1 MRLLVYILKAFQS
14 IRYHA
19 ERRHLTRKEGM
30 HMLCS
35 KCNKNVAVIFVT
47 KVEGDKQT
55 NEGLCLA
62 CAKKMGIT
70 PIDQFVGQMGIDD
83 NDIEAINEE
92 LNQMMGELEQ
102 GNIPEELAV
111 ENEASPTMNLF
122 SRFLGKGEPKDQA
135 TGTGQAPE
143 QGSGSAKT
151 NTAEKKKQ
159 KKKRILD
166 TYGTNLTKRAEE
178 GSVDRVIGRENEID
192 RVIQILNRRTK
203 NNPVLLGEPGVGKT
217 AIAEGLAM
225 RIYEKKV
232 PAKLMHYEVYL
243 LDFTALVAGTQF
255 RGQFESRLK
264 SVIEEAKSLGNIILV
279 IDELHNIV
287 GAGDAEGAMSAAN
300 ILKPALA
307 RGEIQVIGATTLEEY
322 RKYIEKDTALER
334 RFQTVL
340 VDEPSEQDSIDILMG
355 IRDYYEQY
363 HHVKIP
369 DEIIREAVKLSERYI
384 TDRFLPDK
392 AIDVIDE
399 AASRANL
406 KNMALVEMTKLQDE
420 LKDIQQKK
428 EEAAAADSI
437 DDYQRAAELKVQEAR
452 ITQQMEEVKKE
463 CDNVEIT
470 LDDIASVIE
479 AWTKIPVQRIS
490 ELESEKLLSLEE
502 RIHRRI
508 IGQEEAVTSVCRAVR
523 RRRAGITKK
532 RRPVSFIF
540 VGPTGVGK
548 TELVKAMAEA
558 LFDNEEAV
566 IRLDMSEYSE
576 KHSVAKLI
584 GAPPG
589 YIGYDDA
596 GQLTE
601 KVRRKP
607 YSIILLDEIEKAHP
621 EVFNTFLQILDD
633 GRIAD
638 SHGKVVSFE
647 NTVIVMTSNAG
658 SDLKTGSMGF
668 ISDQN
673 AAIESKVNSAL
684 KEIFRPEFLNRVDEI
699 VVFKQLTQPQL
710 LKIVDIMLADMLEE
724 MEEKGIGMTVSESAK
739 AAIVKEGYDP
749 KYGARPIRRVIQ
761 KRIEDTVAHL
771 LIAGD
776 LQRGDHID
784 VTAGENG
791 AVCVTKLSPV
801 SVKAHQ

>member
-1 MRLLVYILKAFQS
+1 
-14 IRYHA
+14 
-19 ERRHLTRKEGM
+19 
-30 HMLCS
+30 MLCS
-35 KCNKNVAVIFVT
+35 RCNKNVAVIFVT
-47 KVEGDKQT
+47 RVEGDKQT
-55 NEGLCLA
+55 NEGLCLS
-62 CAKKMGIT
+62 CAKNMGIM

-83 NDIEAINEE
+83 NDIDALNEE
-92 LNQMMGELEQ
+92 LNTMMGELEQ
-102 GNIPEELAV
+102 GNIPEELTV
-111 ENEASPTMNLF
+111 DGETSSPLHLF
-122 SRFLGKGEPKDQA
+122 NRFLNNSASKEQA
-135 TGTGQAPE
+135 TGTGQAPNSE
-143 QGSGSAKT
+143 SGKAKT
-151 NTAEKKKQ
+151 VTTEKKQK

-166 TYGTNLTKRAEE
+166 TYGTNLTKKAAD
-178 GSVDRVIGRENEID
+178 GLVDRVIGRQAEID

-300 ILKPALA
+300 ILKPSLA
-307 RGEIQVIGATTLEEY
+307 RGEIQVIGATTLTEY

-334 RFQTVL
+334 RFQTVI
-340 VDEPSEQDSIDILMG
+340 VDEPSPEDSMEILKG

-363 HHVKIP
+363 HHVKIS
-369 DEIIREAVKLSERYI
+369 DEIIDEAVKLSERYI
-384 TDRFLPDK
+384 TDRYLPDK

-406 KNMALVEMTKLQDE
+406 KSTALVELEELRDE
-420 LKDIQQKK
+420 LREIQQQK

-437 DDYQRAAELKVQEAR
+437 DDYQRAAELKVSEAR
-452 ITQQMEEVKKE
+452 ITQEIAEKEKE
-463 CDNVEIT
+463 CDNITIT
-470 LDDIASVIE
+470 LDEIASVIE

-490 ELESEKLLSLEE
+490 ELESEKLLQLEE
-502 RIHRRI
+502 RIHQRI
-508 IGQEEAVTSVCRAVR
+508 IGQEEAVTSVCRAIR

-566 IRLDMSEYSE
+566 IRLDMSEFSE

-589 YIGYDDA
+589 YVGYDDA

-633 GRIAD
+633 GRISD

-658 SDLKTGSMGF
+658 SDLKAGSLGF
-668 ISDQN
+668 ISDEN
-673 AAIESKVNSAL
+673 AAIGSKVNSAL

-699 VVFKQLTQPQL
+699 VVFKQLTRPQL
-710 LKIVDIMLADMLEE
+710 VQIARLMMADMIGGLSD
-724 MEEKGIGMTVSESAK
+724 KGVSVSVQDEALL
-739 AAIVKEGYDP
+739 AIAQEGYDP

-761 KRIEDTVAHL
+761 KRVEDTVAHL
-771 LIAGD
+771 LITGE
-776 LQRGDHID
+776 LKKGDHID
-784 VTAGENG
+784 VSVGDNAKISVSKIT
-791 AVCVTKLSPV
+791 PV
-801 SVKAHQ
+801 PLNV